1 MEREDG
7 RGERGRALTAIPL
20 LALLLLALAAAPA
33 LAAER
38 TVAVEASATLKV
50 PNDSASVGLS
60 VNLERRTRGAALQ
73 AVSAKLRRVIAAVHG
88 IPGVGDGDV
97 RTGRIS
103 VRKTFHGRVPTYRA
117 GEGIGVTL
125 HQPDNAGEL
134 VSAAITAGATGVS
147 GPNYFVG
154 DTEAASTQALTAAFE
169 KAKARASALAAAAG
183 ATLGPT
189 LTIDE
194 GGAEFSPLPEGKT
207 VAAPTCGVAGAPA
220 GAPVGTPAKRA
231 KGAGTSACTGAPP
244 PSKPG
249 TSTVSATV
257 RVVFA
262 LL

>member
-1 MEREDG
+1 M
-7 RGERGRALTAIPL
+7 ALA
-20 LALLLLALAAAPA
+20 AFLLLTLFAAPA

-60 VNLERRTRGAALQ
+60 VGLERRTRAAALQ

-103 VRKTFHGRVPTYRA
+103 VRKTFHGKVATYRA

-125 HQPDNAGEL
+125 HQPENAGEL
-134 VSAAITAGATGVS
+134 VSAAIAAGATGVS

-183 ATLGPT
+183 ATLGQT

-194 GGAEFSPLPEGKT
+194 GGGAEFAPTPEGKA
-207 VAAPTCGVAGAPA
+207 VAAPCGVAGVPA
-220 GAPVGTPAKRA
+220 GGAVGTPAKRA
-231 KGAGTSACTGAPP
+231 EGAGTSACTGAPP

-262 LL
+262 LQ

>member
-1 MEREDG
+1 M
-7 RGERGRALTAIPL
+7 RGKAIGALVALALCLAAL
-20 LALLLLALAAAPA
+20 LAPAAI
-33 LAAER
+33 AAER
-38 TVAVEASATLKV
+38 TVSVEASATLKV

-60 VNLERRTRGAALQ
+60 VSLERSSRGAALQ
-73 AVSAKLRRVIAAVHG
+73 AVSAKLRRVIAAVQG
-88 IPGVGDGDV
+88 ISGVGDGDV

-103 VRKTFHGRVPTYRA
+103 VRKSFHGKAPSYRA
-117 GEGIGVTL
+117 SEGIGVTL
-125 HQPDNAGEL
+125 HQPENAGEL
-134 VSAAITAGATGVS
+134 VSAAIAAGATGVS

-154 DTEAASTQALTAAFE
+154 DTEAAATQALTAAFE
-169 KAKARASALAAAAG
+169 KAKLRATALASAAG
-183 ATLGPT
+183 ATLGQA

-194 GGAEFSPLPEGKT
+194 GGGAEFAPTQEGKT

-220 GAPVGTPAKRA
+220 IAPVETPATRA
-231 KGAGTSACTGAPP
+231 AASACTGAPP

>member
-1 MEREDG
+1 M
-7 RGERGRALTAIPL
+7 RGKAIGALVALALGLAAL
-20 LALLLLALAAAPA
+20 LAPAAI
-33 LAAER
+33 AAER
-38 TVAVEASATLKV
+38 TVTVEASATLKV

-60 VNLERRTRGAALQ
+60 VSLERSSRGAALQ

-88 IPGVGDGDV
+88 ISGVGDGDV

-103 VRKTFHGRVPTYRA
+103 VRKTFHGKAPSYQA
-117 GEGIGVTL
+117 SEGIGVTL
-125 HQPDNAGEL
+125 HQPENAGEL
-134 VSAAITAGATGVS
+134 VSAAIAAGATGVS

-154 DTEAASTQALTAAFE
+154 DTEAAATQALTAAFE
-169 KAKARASALAAAAG
+169 KAKLRATALASAAAA
-183 ATLGPT
+183 TLGQA

-194 GGAEFSPLPEGKT
+194 GGGAEFAPTQEGKA

-220 GAPVGTPAKRA
+220 GAPVETPAKRA
-231 KGAGTSACTGAPP
+231 ATSACTGAPP

-249 TSTVSATV
+249 ASTVSATV